1 MTLAGVG
8 GVGKTRL
15 ALEVAE
21 RSAPSFPDG
30 VWVIELAPVGDPTA
44 VPDAVAAA
52 VLGITQQQGMSVA
65 SSVASAL

>member
-1 MTLAGVG
+1 VKAHRLMTLAGVG

-44 VPDAVAAA
+44 VPDAVAGRAWDHPTA
-52 VLGITQQQGMSVA
+52 GDECCQ
-65 SSVASAL
+65 

>member
-15 ALEVAE
+15 AFEVAE

-30 VWVIELAPVGDPTA
+30 AWVIELAPVGDPTA
-44 VPDAVAAA
+44 VPDAVAA
-52 VLGITQQQGMSVA
+52 VLGSPNSRG
-65 SSVASAL
+65 

>member
-65 SSVASAL
+65 SRVASAL